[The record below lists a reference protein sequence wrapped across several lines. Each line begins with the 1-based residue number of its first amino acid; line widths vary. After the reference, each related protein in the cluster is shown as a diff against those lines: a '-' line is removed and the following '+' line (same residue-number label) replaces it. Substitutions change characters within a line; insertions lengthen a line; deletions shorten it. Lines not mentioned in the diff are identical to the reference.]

1 MKIGHIHR
9 MSMNPCGL
17 RFDSSYHLSDG
28 VTVKRDIA
36 ASPYPLMFIGKAAE
50 RIFIGG
56 RARRVYVKDKKHGIP
71 FLSSSDI
78 LQADLENV
86 KLASKKYTPN
96 IEEMTLQKGWT
107 LITRSGTIGNCAFAN
122 AKHAQKLASEHVIR
136 LVPNNILKQGYIY
149 AYLASK
155 PGYSLLTQG
164 TFGAVIQHIEPAFV
178 ASLPIPVLPE
188 SFQQEVDDLIQE
200 SAKLREVAADMLE
213 QAKRLLKEKASLDEL
228 VPEDYDY
235 YGHRS
240 ADRKVSCFSIKQKE
254 ITTTTIN
261 AFNYSRRILNTKSK
275 IQSTVPL
282 KEVLLYNDVFSTGSF
297 PRVEVSGNNGIML
310 INQSDIFDAIIKGKR
325 ISKRRVKTD
334 NLVEYGEVLIAGV
347 GTLGDSEK
355 FCHVIFANEDL
366 VGQLVS
372 GEFIRM
378 KTTKEVPSGYLFAW
392 LDTDYGFRLIRNTQ
406 AGTKLCRPI
415 PRMLLEIPVPL
426 IDSDSMQEID
436 RLVRE
441 AHTKRYQANCN
452 ERKAI
457 SMVEKEIESW
467 TTSKKN

>member
-28 VTVKRDIA
+28 VTVKRNIA
-36 ASPYPLMFIGKAAE
+36 VSPYPLMLIGKAAE

-56 RARRVYVKDKKHGIP
+56 RARRVYVKDRKHGIP

-136 LVPNNILKQGYIY
+136 LVPNNILRQGYIY

-188 SFQQEVDDLIQE
+188 VFQQEVDNLIQE
-200 SAKLREVAADMLE
+200 SARLREEATDA
-213 QAKRLLKEKASLDEL
+213 LD
-228 VPEDYDY
+228 
-235 YGHRS
+235 
-240 ADRKVSCFSIKQKE
+240 
-254 ITTTTIN
+254 
-261 AFNYSRRILNTKSK
+261 
-275 IQSTVPL
+275 
-282 KEVLLYNDVFSTGSF
+282 
-297 PRVEVSGNNGIML
+297 
-310 INQSDIFDAIIKGKR
+310 
-325 ISKRRVKTD
+325 
-334 NLVEYGEVLIAGV
+334 
-347 GTLGDSEK
+347 
-355 FCHVIFANEDL
+355 
-366 VGQLVS
+366 
-372 GEFIRM
+372 
-378 KTTKEVPSGYLFAW
+378 
-392 LDTDYGFRLIRNTQ
+392 
-406 AGTKLCRPI
+406 
-415 PRMLLEIPVPL
+415 
-426 IDSDSMQEID
+426 
-436 RLVRE
+436 
-441 AHTKRYQANCN
+441 
-452 ERKAI
+452 KAI
-457 SMVEKEIESW
+457 SYFNQEYPIKDRTSVCYTKKLKSLELGFAAYNNNIEVDGFIAKYDSNSLKIADITSSVFAPPLFKHIYLSQDNGYPFMTGSELTKFNMRYYRWLSPRGVKNIKDYVVKKGTLLLYKSGTTDGGILGNVFIADKKLDGCCLSDHVIRIVFNDDKMAYWAFAFLRSNGAIKMLQRLATGTMIPFITPERVSNMLIPAPDTCYEEIVELVSRYIDLNSKSKFLEIEAIEKVESEIASW
-467 TTSKKN
+467 TTNKKD

>member
-36 ASPYPLMFIGKAAE
+36 ASPYPLMLIGKAAE

-122 AKHAQKLASEHVIR
+122 AKHAQKLASEDVIR

-188 SFQQEVDDLIQE
+188 SFQQEVDGLIQE
-200 SAKLREVAADMLE
+200 SARLREEATDALDKAVSYFNQQYPIKDRTSVCYTKKLKSLGLGFAAYNNNIEVDDFIS
-213 QAKRLLKEKASLDEL
+213 KFNSNSL
-228 VPEDYDY
+228 
-235 YGHRS
+235 RI
-240 ADRKVSCFSIKQKE
+240 AD
-254 ITTTTIN
+254 ITTSVFAPPLFKHIYLSQDNGYPFMTGSELTK
-261 AFNYSRRILNTKSK
+261 FNMRYYRWLSPRGVKNIKDYVVKKGML
-275 IQSTVPL
+275 
-282 KEVLLYNDVFSTGSF
+282 LLYKSGTTDGGILGNVFIADKKLDGCCLSDHVIRIVFNDDKMAYWAFAFLRSNGAIKMLQRLATGTMIPF
-297 PRVEVSGNNGIML
+297 ITPERVSNML
-310 INQSDIFDAIIKGKR
+310 IPA
-325 ISKRRVKTD
+325 
-334 NLVEYGEVLIAGV
+334 
-347 GTLGDSEK
+347 
-355 FCHVIFANEDL
+355 
-366 VGQLVS
+366 
-372 GEFIRM
+372 
-378 KTTKEVPSGYLFAW
+378 
-392 LDTDYGFRLIRNTQ
+392 
-406 AGTKLCRPI
+406 
-415 PRMLLEIPVPL
+415 PL
-426 IDSDSMQEID
+426 
-436 RLVRE
+436 
-441 AHTKRYQANCN
+441 
-452 ERKAI
+452 
-457 SMVEKEIESW
+457 
-467 TTSKKN
+467 

>member
-36 ASPYPLMFIGKAAE
+36 ASPYPLMLIGKAAE

-122 AKHAQKLASEHVIR
+122 AKHAQKLASEDVIR

-188 SFQQEVDDLIQE
+188 SFQQEVDGLIQE
-200 SAKLREVAADMLE
+200 SARLREEATRLLETAKKLLSDYINNDFASTSGCVTATRNIQDIRNSLQCRLDPPALMNNSVLMFEYLKDYCVELGSCNVNIYRPGIFKRCYVKEGLPYIKGSEIFSVNPFMRCDHLSRSKTPFVDLMKLREG
-213 QAKRLLKEKASLDEL
+213 QLL
-228 VPEDYDY
+228 
-235 YGHRS
+235 
-240 ADRKVSCFSIKQKE
+240 
-254 ITTTTIN
+254 ITC
-261 AFNYSRRILNTKSK
+261 A
-275 IQSTVPL
+275 
-282 KEVLLYNDVFSTGSF
+282 GS
-297 PRVEVSGNNGIML
+297 
-310 INQSDIFDAIIKGKR
+310 
-325 ISKRRVKTD
+325 
-334 NLVEYGEVLIAGV
+334 
-347 GTLGDSEK
+347 
-355 FCHVIFANEDL
+355 
-366 VGQLVS
+366 VGQVKY
-372 GEFIRM
+372 I
-378 KTTKEVPSGYLFAW
+378 TKEYENKGAIGSQDIIRIESNDALFTAEYLFAY
-392 LDTDYGFRLIRNTQ
+392 LQLPLANDYMQSMKYGSVIERIEPFHVESISVVKPTQELSDEITALIKQYKDCTYR
-406 AGTKLCRPI
+406 AFCA
-415 PRMLLEIPVPL
+415 E
-426 IDSDSMQEID
+426 E
-436 RLVRE
+436 
-441 AHTKRYQANCN
+441 
-452 ERKAI
+452 KAI
-457 SMVEKEIESW
+457 WMVEQEIESW
-467 TTSKKN
+467 TK

>member
-36 ASPYPLMFIGKAAE
+36 ASPYPLMLIGKAAE

-122 AKHAQKLASEHVIR
+122 AKHAQKLASEDVIR
-136 LVPNNILKQGYIY
+136 LVPNDILKQGYIY

-188 SFQQEVDDLIQE
+188 SFQQEVDGLIQE
-200 SAKLREVAADMLE
+200 SARLREEATRLLETAKKLLSDYINNDFASTSGCVTATRNIQDIRNSLQCRLDPPALMNNSVLMFEYLKDYCVELGSCNVNIYRPGIFKRCYVKEGLPYIKGSEIFSVNPFMRCDHLSRSKTPFVDLMKLREG
-213 QAKRLLKEKASLDEL
+213 QLL
-228 VPEDYDY
+228 
-235 YGHRS
+235 
-240 ADRKVSCFSIKQKE
+240 
-254 ITTTTIN
+254 ITC
-261 AFNYSRRILNTKSK
+261 A
-275 IQSTVPL
+275 
-282 KEVLLYNDVFSTGSF
+282 GS
-297 PRVEVSGNNGIML
+297 
-310 INQSDIFDAIIKGKR
+310 
-325 ISKRRVKTD
+325 
-334 NLVEYGEVLIAGV
+334 
-347 GTLGDSEK
+347 
-355 FCHVIFANEDL
+355 
-366 VGQLVS
+366 VGQVKY
-372 GEFIRM
+372 I
-378 KTTKEVPSGYLFAW
+378 TKEYENKGAIGSQDIIRIESNDALFTAEYLFAY
-392 LDTDYGFRLIRNTQ
+392 LQLPLANDYMQSMKYGSVIERIEPFHVESISVVKPTQELSDEITALIKQYKDCTYR
-406 AGTKLCRPI
+406 AFCA
-415 PRMLLEIPVPL
+415 E
-426 IDSDSMQEID
+426 E
-436 RLVRE
+436 
-441 AHTKRYQANCN
+441 
-452 ERKAI
+452 KAI
-457 SMVEKEIESW
+457 SMVEQEIESW
-467 TTSKKN
+467 TK

>member
-36 ASPYPLMFIGKAAE
+36 ASPYPLMLIGKAAE

-188 SFQQEVDDLIQE
+188 SFQQEVDGLIQE
-200 SAKLREVAADMLE
+200 SARLREEATDALDKAVSYFNQQYPIKDRTSVCYTKKLKSLGLGFAAYNNNIEVDDFIAKFDSNSLRIADITTSVFAPPLFKHIYLSQDNGYPFMTGSELTKFNMRYYRWLSPRGVKNIKDYVVKKGMLLLYKSGTTDGGILGNVFIADKKLDGCCLSDHVIRIVFNDDKMAYWAFAFLRSNGAIKML
-213 QAKRLLKEKASLDEL
+213 QRLATGTMIPFITPERVSNMLIPAPDSNYEEIVEL
-228 VPEDYDY
+228 VSKYID
-235 YGHRS
+235 
-240 ADRKVSCFSIKQKE
+240 
-254 ITTTTIN
+254 
-261 AFNYSRRILNTKSK
+261 LNSKSK
-275 IQSTVPL
+275 
-282 KEVLLYNDVFSTGSF
+282 F
-297 PRVEVSGNNGIML
+297 
-310 INQSDIFDAIIKGKR
+310 
-325 ISKRRVKTD
+325 
-334 NLVEYGEVLIAGV
+334 
-347 GTLGDSEK
+347 
-355 FCHVIFANEDL
+355 
-366 VGQLVS
+366 
-372 GEFIRM
+372 
-378 KTTKEVPSGYLFAW
+378 
-392 LDTDYGFRLIRNTQ
+392 
-406 AGTKLCRPI
+406 
-415 PRMLLEIPVPL
+415 LEI
-426 IDSDSMQEID
+426 
-436 RLVRE
+436 E
-441 AHTKRYQANCN
+441 AIEK
-452 ERKAI
+452 
-457 SMVEKEIESW
+457 VESEIESW
-467 TTSKKN
+467 TK